1 MFRIKNTDTVSLR
14 GQAAT
19 STKET
24 TNKISD
30 AILEK
35 CTGMTAVIT
44 KGNGLM
50 GYSMEKEL
58 CLCQDKAQKRV
69 FLEIIY
75 LSRFTNSS
83 RHFLLLHK

>member
-1 MFRIKNTDTVSLR
+1 MLRIKNTDTVSLH

-19 STKET
+19 SIKET

-30 AILEK
+30 AISEK
-35 CTGMTAVIT
+35 CTGMTAVTT
-44 KGNGLM
+44 KENGLM

-58 CLCQDKAQKRV
+58 CLCQAKAQKRV

-83 RHFLLLHK
+83 QHLLLLHK